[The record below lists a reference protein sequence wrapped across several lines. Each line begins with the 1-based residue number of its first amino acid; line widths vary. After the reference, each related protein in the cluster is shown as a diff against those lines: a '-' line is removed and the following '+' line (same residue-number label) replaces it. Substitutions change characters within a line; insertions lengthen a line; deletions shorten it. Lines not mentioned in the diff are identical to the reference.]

1 MKIIHLFPI
10 LLLLTIFVSA
20 DNNLY
25 LHESLDLSLDVKG
38 EIELIDQGQGKI
50 SNVKTELHL
59 YPEPNF
65 RQEITKWTSSG
76 TTKTNFVFF
85 EWNDQKIETKKY
97 GFNSKIRTKNR
108 RIPITKK
115 INFPLSKTDTQ
126 NLDNYLTT
134 TKTIDKDNQ
143 KIISQATKLAEGE
156 TDLFKVVFNLAKW
169 VEANINYELTTLTTT
184 SSQKASWVLENKK
197 GVCDEMTSLFIA
209 MCRSLGIP
217 ARFVSGISYS
227 TSELFEEPWLPHGWA
242 EVFFPGYGWVGFDI
256 TFGEYGYVD
265 VTHIKLRDGFDPAEP
280 STKFEWLS
288 NNVQLK
294 SKELEFVVNV
304 ENKGI
309 TSPDDIAL
317 DQEILGKEVGF
328 GSYNLIKGTVENK
341 GNYYAATT
349 LNLAVPKEVTIIGE
363 KKKVI
368 LLKPFESKEVFWT
381 IKVAQNLQS
390 NYWYEFPVALYSE
403 KNVSIVKKFKALRN
417 KIAYSQ
423 EEVNKLI
430 TPDQGEKTYSQN
442 IDFNC
447 QYKKEVNLNQTN
459 DFSCQLKN
467 KGNTNLQNIKFCL
480 ATTCKEISSLPINQ
494 VETINTKISGQTPG
508 YQKILVKASNSVIEK
523 NTYLEYTI
531 LDQPQIAL
539 TINFPK
545 QVEYNKGF
553 TISPTIKK
561 SSFSSPYNVKLVLI
575 GPKSKNQWTIKELNQ
590 PKQFLVKSNSQGL
603 GTSNKFLVQIS
614 WEDKDKKKFQTKK
627 EINIKITGKNFLEKL
642 KLWLNNIINI
652 IK

>member
-368 LLKPFESKEVFWT
+368 LLEQHL
-381 IKVAQNLQS
+381 ILMQNLKQH
-390 NYWYEFPVALYSE
+390 
-403 KNVSIVKKFKALRN
+403 
-417 KIAYSQ
+417 
-423 EEVNKLI
+423 
-430 TPDQGEKTYSQN
+430 
-442 IDFNC
+442 
-447 QYKKEVNLNQTN
+447 
-459 DFSCQLKN
+459 
-467 KGNTNLQNIKFCL
+467 
-480 ATTCKEISSLPINQ
+480 
-494 VETINTKISGQTPG
+494 
-508 YQKILVKASNSVIEK
+508 QKMLV
-523 NTYLEYTI
+523 T
-531 LDQPQIAL
+531 
-539 TINFPK
+539 
-545 QVEYNKGF
+545 
-553 TISPTIKK
+553 
-561 SSFSSPYNVKLVLI
+561 SF
-575 GPKSKNQWTIKELNQ
+575 Q
-590 PKQFLVKSNSQGL
+590 
-603 GTSNKFLVQIS
+603 
-614 WEDKDKKKFQTKK
+614 
-627 EINIKITGKNFLEKL
+627 
-642 KLWLNNIINI
+642 
-652 IK
+652 